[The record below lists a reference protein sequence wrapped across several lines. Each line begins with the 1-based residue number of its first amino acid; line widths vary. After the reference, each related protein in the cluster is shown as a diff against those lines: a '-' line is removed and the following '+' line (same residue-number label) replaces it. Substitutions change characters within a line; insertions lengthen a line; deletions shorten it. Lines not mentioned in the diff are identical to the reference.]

1 MLDDSTT
8 DECQTPRVPWNKG
21 KLAGRKPPLKLCAR
35 LEALAEARVQSLSAF
50 VIELL
55 DRAAKARIPD
65 LVLLKQDASRMR
77 AQLERL
83 ERQLEVL
90 EKKKG

>member
-1 MLDDSTT
+1 MILES
-8 DECQTPRVPWNKG
+8 PRDTALSIRIPSE
-21 KLAGRKPPLKLCAR
+21 LRER
-35 LEALAEARVQSLSAF
+35 LEGLAEARGQSLSAY

-55 DRAAKARIPD
+55 DRATKARTPD

-83 ERQLEVL
+83 ERQLEAL
-90 EKKKG
+90 EKKKGG